1 MARPRWDDT
10 ATQLLGDELA
20 HVGLSGLAVG
30 SATAFCQHVRDTRGG
45 DLPGTGLVPFRS
57 ALLAL
62 DDFDWVIGEIHV
74 SRRSGLMGWRASRLA
89 LRQPWRFLRRSRQPQ
104 IDRKSTRLNSS
115 H

>member
-1 MARPRWDDT
+1 MQKTVYELRGRHWSAGVCT
-10 ATQLLGDELA
+10 SGLLA

-104 IDRKSTRLNSS
+104 MPARRRG
-115 H
+115 